1 MRMCLLWHTKKA
13 SSVFVLES
21 WHKNATR
28 EAHVR
33 ASGREAGDAAMPCLV
48 LSARVVVTPLHSCLP
63 GVIGRSEQKSAR
75 RAMSGGRRFETHSSA
90 GEDH

>member
-1 MRMCLLWHTKKA
+1 MRIRLLWHTKKT
-13 SSVFVLES
+13 SSAFEQKS
-21 WHKNATR
+21 WHKYATR

-33 ASGREAGDAAMPCLV
+33 AGGREAGDAAIPCLV
-48 LSARVVVTPLHSCLP
+48 LSARVVVTPSHSCLP